1 MASLWP
7 PDDHPDDLLMTF
19 ELPPSSATRAAR
31 PHRVSRATRGG
42 DAVLRTPRLPMPV
55 PLQPR
60 GSSRRSRLHRL
71 RLEGNGRS
79 GQRSDRG
86 ARERVDTSRSHGNGR
101 SGQRSDRG
109 ARERVDTSRSH
120 GNGRSQGQT
129 PRRQRHRRHHRHRPR
144 RRRRACCAPP
154 PPLDLSSISSSIS
167 ISSSG
172 SIAADPEVLSTTLT
186 TGALRSSGSS

>member
-1 MASLWP
+1 MASDGVLMLRCLLVAFLMASLWP

-86 ARERVDTSRSHGNGR
+86 ARERVDTSRSHG
-101 SGQRSDRG
+101 S
-109 ARERVDTSRSH
+109 
-120 GNGRSQGQT
+120 GRSQGQT

-167 ISSSG
+167 SSG